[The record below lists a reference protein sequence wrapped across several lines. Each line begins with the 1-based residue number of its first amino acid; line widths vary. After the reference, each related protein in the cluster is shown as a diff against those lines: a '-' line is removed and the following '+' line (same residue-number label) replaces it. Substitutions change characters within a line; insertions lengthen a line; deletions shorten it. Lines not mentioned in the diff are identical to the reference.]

1 MISCQAYPD
10 SMTSNGEQRPDPETD
25 RYSYSRTALAR
36 LALAYELEELADR
49 AMGGVPT
56 INDAASHPGEMVSDA
71 LDLVHQAQEVL
82 TRAVLYER
90 AKHTSWEVIGEALG
104 DITRQSAQERY
115 REAVQ
120 EWKDSQQEPYYPA
133 PPGRVRGTRLHPA
146 AIEPTSTG
154 QRLDRWVHQHVT
166 GRPSIDADEHPV
178 SGHLPP
184 LSTAEEMVQVL
195 DAIQY
200 AQAHDAGPAFRATM
214 HERKAA
220 LLDRIAVEDGRPE
233 AAVQAQESRALAVQL
248 RAQAGEQA

>member
-1 MISCQAYPD
+1 
-10 SMTSNGEQRPDPETD
+10 MTSNDEQRPDPETD

-36 LALAYELEELADR
+36 LALAYELQELADR
-49 AMGGVPT
+49 AIGGVPT
-56 INDAASHPGEMVSDA
+56 VDDSWSQPGERVSAA

-133 PPGRVRGTRLHPA
+133 ARPGGIRGTRLHPA

-154 QRLDRWVHQHVT
+154 RRLDKWVHQHMT

-220 LLDRIAVEDGRPE
+220 LLDRIAVEDGKPE
-233 AAVQAQESRALAVQL
+233 AAVQAQESRALAAQL
-248 RAQAGEQA
+248 RAQAGEKA